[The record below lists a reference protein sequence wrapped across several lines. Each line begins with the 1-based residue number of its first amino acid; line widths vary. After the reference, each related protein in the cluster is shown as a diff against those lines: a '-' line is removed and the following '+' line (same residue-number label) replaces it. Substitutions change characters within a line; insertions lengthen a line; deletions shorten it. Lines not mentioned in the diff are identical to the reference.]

1 MSKSPPTDPI
11 EALLAQAATAPAP
24 PLPPA
29 FAARLLQDA
38 RAVQAPPPRAGLMAR
53 LVAWMQPLGGVPGV
67 AGMGL
72 AALTGLWLGL
82 AGITPADAFVPL
94 TTDSALVDLLIS
106 DTPWEI
112 LP

>member
-1 MSKSPPTDPI
+1 MSDRTPTDPI
-11 EALLAQAATAPAP
+11 EALLAQAAKAPAP

-29 FAARLLQDA
+29 FAARLLQEA
-38 RAVQAPPPRAGLMAR
+38 RAVQAPPPRAGLVMR
-53 LVAWMQPLGGVPGV
+53 LWGWMQPVGGLPGV

-94 TTDSALVDLLIS
+94 NNDSALIDLLAS